1 MSDFLAFTVIGIV
14 SGSIYAVA
22 ASGIVVTYATS
33 GIFNIAHGAI
43 GMIMAFTFW
52 QFAVGWGVPTPLAFV
67 LAVFVIAP
75 LVGALIERILIRN
88 LRGASVST
96 TLVVTVAL
104 MSVLIGLANAI
115 WNPGEARNAPQFF
128 GLKQFTLF
136 GINVSWHQ
144 ALSMLAAVIVAV
156 VLWLFLTRTR
166 SGIAMRAVVDDRNL
180 MALNGA
186 RPDRLSM
193 ASWAIGSSLAAL
205 AGILIAPQLQL
216 NVTVLTLLVV
226 NAYAA
231 AVVGKLKSLPL
242 TFVGAMAL
250 GLIENYA
257 TNYIHLSGALV
268 NLRSALPT
276 MFLFVFLLLVPE
288 ARLRAGRIAGSAIPR
303 LPGRRKAL
311 VGAAVLVAAAYLA
324 ASFLGSGDLTR
335 VTEGL
340 AFAIIMI
347 SLVPLVGLS
356 GQVALCVM
364 TFAGLGAIA
373 MSKIA
378 GNGELFGYVAAIALA
393 AIVGALIAL
402 PALRLQGLYLALST
416 MAFAVLMDVL
426 FFPNEH
432 VFENFGAAS
441 VSRPDFLGI
450 SFNGDR
456 GFFVL
461 LAVVFSALSY
471 LILAIRRSQF
481 GRVLTA
487 MRDSPVACAMIGLN
501 LTRTKLAVFMLSAGI
516 AGLGGALLGG
526 VTGSVGQTDFLM
538 FRTLPVLLL
547 AVIGGITSASGAL
560 LGGMFLALNNVLQQ
574 KIPSVAGVSFL
585 TTGLVA
591 IMIARNPNGIA
602 QLIAVNLRRILPG
615 GRPRA
620 EAEVE
625 TAVPA
630 TEEVGRVAAAAG

>member
-1 MSDFLAFTVIGIV
+1 MSEFLSFTVIGIV
-14 SGSIYAVA
+14 TGSIYAVA

-52 QFAVGWGVPTPLAFV
+52 QFRVAWGVPGPLAFV
-67 LAVFVIAP
+67 IVVFLIAP

-88 LRGASVST
+88 LRGASIGT

-115 WNPGEARNAPQFF
+115 WNPQEGRNAPQFF
-128 GLKQFTLF
+128 GLNQFTVF
-136 GINVSWHQ
+136 GINVTWHE
-144 ALSMLAAVIVAV
+144 AIAMLAAAV
-156 VLWLFLTRTR
+156 VALLLWLFLTRTR

-193 ASWAIGSSLAAL
+193 ASWAIGASLAAL
-205 AGILIAPQLQL
+205 AGILIAPKLQL

-231 AVVGKLKSLPL
+231 AVVGKLRSLPL

-276 MFLFVFLLLVPE
+276 IFLFVFLLLVPE
-288 ARLRAGRIAGSAIPR
+288 ARLRAGRIAGSIIPR
-303 LPGRRKAL
+303 LPSRKQTLAGG
-311 VGAAVLVAAAYLA
+311 VFLVAAAYLVS
-324 ASFLGSGDLTR
+324 SFLGAGDLTR

-340 AFAIIMI
+340 AFAIIML

-356 GQVALCVM
+356 GQVSLCQM
-364 TFAGLGAIA
+364 TFAGLGAVA
-373 MSKIA
+373 MAKVA
-378 GNGELFGYVAAIALA
+378 QDGEIFGYVAAIGLA
-393 AIVGALIAL
+393 AIVGAVIAL

-426 FFPNEH
+426 FFPNENI
-432 VFENFGAAS
+432 FANYGAAA
-441 VSRPDFLGI
+441 VARPDVLGI
-450 SFNGDR
+450 SFAGDR
-456 GFFVL
+456 AFFVL
-461 LAVVFSALSY
+461 LAVVFAGLSF
-471 LILAIRRSQF
+471 LVISIRRSQF
-481 GRVLTA
+481 GRILTA
-487 MRDSPVACAMIGLN
+487 MRDSPVACATLGLN
-501 LTRTKLAVFMLSAGI
+501 LTRTKLAVFMLSAGM
-516 AGLGGALLGG
+516 AGLGGALYGG
-526 VTGSVGQTDFLM
+526 VTGSVGQNNFLM
-538 FRTLPVLLL
+538 FQTLPLLLL

-560 LGGMFLALNNVLQQ
+560 LGGMFFALNNVLQQ
-574 KIPSVAGVSFL
+574 KIPSVAGVNFISV
-585 TTGLVA
+585 GLVA
-591 IMIARNPNGIA
+591 ILIGRNPNGIA
-602 QLIAVNLRRILPG
+602 QMIAENLRRVLPG
-615 GRPRA
+615 RRPA
-620 EAEVE
+620 EPTEVQ
-625 TAVPA
+625 AVPA
-630 TEEVGRVAAAAG
+630 STEEVGRVAAAAG